1 MFIYKLLEYW
11 YLYLLIDINDIIK
24 YLIIYMYKIGIE
36 FFVIFF
42 IFLNYFIYVIICNGY
57 KLNFK

>member
-42 IFLNYFIYVIICNGY
+42 IFLNYSIYVIICNGY